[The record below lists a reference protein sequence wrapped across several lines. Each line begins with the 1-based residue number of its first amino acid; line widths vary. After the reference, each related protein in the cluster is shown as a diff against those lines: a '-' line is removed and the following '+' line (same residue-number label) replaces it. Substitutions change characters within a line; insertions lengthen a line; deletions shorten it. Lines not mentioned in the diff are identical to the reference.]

1 MIVRAGDSGTEP
13 CTFLQTDAAS
23 EGFGL
28 IGMRER
34 IALVDGE
41 LSFHS
46 RPGTGKTVNRPDP
59 CQAAPARTCDSNTGS
74 PPHRCSA

>member
-46 RPGTGKTVNRPDP
+46 RPGTGTTVTARIPVKRRPP
-59 CQAAPARTCDSNTGS
+59 EHATRTPVP